1 MKHYWHIMTAA
12 RLTGALFLASV
23 ATIAAQAP
31 APLGNDAWHK
41 VVFENP
47 QIRILSVDVAPGQTT
62 MEHRHDYDIATISVN
77 DGTETRV
84 QDTGK
89 EWTARAPRALGNIAV
104 TDYTGKPS
112 SHRIENVGK
121 RSYQLFAIENKKKS
135 GWSTAA
141 ATQGIGTKMI
151 QESRA
156 FRSYDVQMSLNASQS
171 SHIHTSPTIVVL
183 LRGKVMSDG
192 PDAQAKAYAP
202 APVGLRQ
209 MDAPGQWIVVP
220 PGDRHHLVRL
230 GTTDARVVE
239 VEVR

>member
-1 MKHYWHIMTAA
+1 
-12 RLTGALFLASV
+12 
-23 ATIAAQAP
+23 
-31 APLGNDAWHK
+31 
-41 VVFENP
+41 
-47 QIRILSVDVAPGQTT
+47 
-62 MEHRHDYDIATISVN
+62 
-77 DGTETRV
+77 
-84 QDTGK
+84 
-89 EWTARAPRALGNIAV
+89 V